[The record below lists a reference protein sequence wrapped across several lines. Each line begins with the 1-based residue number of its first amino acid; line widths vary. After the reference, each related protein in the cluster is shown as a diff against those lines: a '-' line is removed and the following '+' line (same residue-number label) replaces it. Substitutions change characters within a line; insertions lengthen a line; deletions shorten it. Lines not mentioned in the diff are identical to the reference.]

1 MELDDIK
8 QHWQSWANEYKKDLR
23 ATTKAGTAKQL
34 EVNALIQAIK
44 TISKQNTSVLEV
56 GCGNGY
62 NCFALTK
69 HFPNFDVTG
78 VDYIDEMVNNAATLN
93 NEFATRVNFY
103 QEDILHLYQNDKL
116 KTDYEIVFTV
126 RCLINLNN
134 DELQFEG
141 LKQLAKK
148 VAQDGYLIL
157 IENQSST
164 HGNQNILRESLGLER
179 RSPADFNHF
188 MDETKL
194 LNNMNTLGFELC
206 QQQNFSSLHDILLYC
221 LIPSTNGGVNDY
233 DHPLV
238 HAAADL
244 VTNSGDKY
252 LNAFGE
258 FGQNKLLMFKRNG

>member
-34 EVNALIQAIK
+34 EVNALVQAIN
-44 TISKQNTSVLEV
+44 TISMPNASVLEV

-69 HFPNFDVTG
+69 QFPNFDITG
-78 VDYIDEMVNNAATLN
+78 VDYIDEMVNNAVTLN
-93 NEFATRVNFY
+93 NEFETRVNFY
-103 QEDILHLYQNDKL
+103 QGDILQLSQHNKL
-116 KTDYEIVFTV
+116 KAAYQIVFTV

-141 LKQLAKK
+141 LKQLANK

-164 HGNQNILRESLGLER
+164 HSNQNNLRESLGLEHR
-179 RSPADFNHF
+179 PPATFNHF

-194 LNNMNTLGFELC
+194 LKNMDTLGFELC
-206 QQQNFSSLHDILLYC
+206 QQQNFSSLHDIVLYC
-221 LIPSTNGGVNDY
+221 LVPSTNGGVVDY
-233 DHPLV
+233 EHPLV
-238 HAAADL
+238 RAAADL

-258 FGQNKLLMFKRNG
+258 FGQNKLFMFKRNG